1 MNWSAQILIGGANLF
16 DRPETKDKK
25 KILEEQQGGASGNN
39 DIAPRLKDSTTWID
53 LNKSL
58 GPLSVRRIGLS
69 YEAPKVGIKFDA
81 SLQLSVLTL
90 SLDGLGIK
98 YPLNEFSNLLSRESI
113 AKNLEFSLDGLGLAF
128 GKGPIEI
135 GGSLLRVKGKD
146 PGLEFQG
153 TLLIRTAA
161 FFITGLAFGF
171 GVNRRLTLP
180 PIEDVQNFPLIQAA
194 MGKQGFTDLKE
205 LPTKL
210 RDHVAPAVGSFW
222 VAAGVKF
229 TSYAMIESFV
239 LLSVSFGLEVEIGL
253 LGLSRMSVPPP
264 GKETLQ
270 PIACAELAL
279 RAVIR
284 PADGVFALEGRL
296 TSESYIFS
304 KSCRLTGGFAFCVWF
319 KGDLAG
325 DFVVTLG
332 GYHPAFARLP
342 HYPIVPRLGVNWQ
355 V

>member
-25 KILEEQQGGASGNN
+25 KILEEQQGGTSGNN

-153 TLLIRTAA
+153 TLLIQTAAFSISAMGSYKDLNGTPSVMAYAVLLYAIGGDPA

-180 PIEDVQNFPLIQAA
+180 PIEDV
-194 MGKQGFTDLKE
+194 
-205 LPTKL
+205 
-210 RDHVAPAVGSFW
+210 
-222 VAAGVKF
+222 
-229 TSYAMIESFV
+229 
-239 LLSVSFGLEVEIGL
+239 
-253 LGLSRMSVPPP
+253 
-264 GKETLQ
+264 
-270 PIACAELAL
+270 
-279 RAVIR
+279 
-284 PADGVFALEGRL
+284 
-296 TSESYIFS
+296 
-304 KSCRLTGGFAFCVWF
+304 
-319 KGDLAG
+319 
-325 DFVVTLG
+325 
-332 GYHPAFARLP
+332 
-342 HYPIVPRLGVNWQ
+342 
-355 V
+355 